1 VLLCDKRSNAAAC
14 KDKLQAAVWILKL
27 ICCGSSILLITS
39 RTNSACVPAPGFAE
53 DSRLSFGEIPGV
65 GELTTSVCYGMEV
78 CKQLRMRTRERLR
91 PWVNHKQAEAIREFF
106 RAKSRRG

>member
-1 VLLCDKRSNAAAC
+1 MRQPVKTQ
-14 KDKLQAAVWILKL
+14 LQAAVWILKL

-39 RTNSACVPAPGFAE
+39 RTNCACVPASGFAE

-65 GELTTSVCYGMEV
+65 GELTTSVCYGMESLQAV
-78 CKQLRMRTRERLR
+78 KDADPRALKAM
-91 PWVNHKQAEAIREFF
+91 VNHKQAEAIREFF